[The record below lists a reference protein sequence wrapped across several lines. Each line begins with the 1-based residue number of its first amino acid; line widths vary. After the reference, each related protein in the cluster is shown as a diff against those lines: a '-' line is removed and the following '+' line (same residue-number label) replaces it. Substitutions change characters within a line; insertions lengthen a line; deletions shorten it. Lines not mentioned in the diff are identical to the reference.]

1 MRMKAIHASM
11 ILRCWPVDVVIVR
24 DPSLMCASIAIQ
36 DPEGGGEK
44 GGGGGAKLSR

>member
-11 ILRCWPVDVVIVR
+11 ILRCCSVDVVIVR

-36 DPEGGGEK
+36 DSGGGEK
-44 GGGGGAKLSR
+44 GGGGGANLSR